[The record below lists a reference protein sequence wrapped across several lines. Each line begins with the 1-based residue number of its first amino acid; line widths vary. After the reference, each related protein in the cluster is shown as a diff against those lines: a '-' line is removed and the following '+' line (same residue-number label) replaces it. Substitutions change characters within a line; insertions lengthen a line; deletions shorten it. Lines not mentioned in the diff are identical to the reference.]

1 MRTRDRYIDFL
12 RALALV
18 RVVTFHMFGWV
29 WLPAIFPSIG
39 IMFALGGA
47 LVTSSL
53 DRTTSVPNFW
63 RKRFRRLLP
72 PFWVFGAT
80 MLVVMF
86 AAGWTV
92 EGGYNV
98 AELTWSNAWRWIL
111 PLADPQASE
120 LGADWVLPLWYIRT
134 YAWFLLISPA
144 LLWLFRRWPVRT
156 MAVPAV
162 VLPLM
167 TLGLIDFADP
177 YWDIVATLCTYGICW
192 MLGFAHHDGKIR
204 ELPLGTTIMV
214 GVALMA
220 GGLWFAL
227 SQQERYESW
236 NVDDNPLA
244 GLLYFTG
251 AVLILL
257 RLYTRMDWLGRLP
270 TLDAIISLI
279 NSRAM
284 TIYLWGNFAIFLAP
298 FALEYAGLGA
308 FVTDDLRGQTLTY
321 LAAWALIF
329 VAVLLVGWV
338 EDVAAAKRP
347 RLLPFTR
354 TKRVQVFSEDP
365 ATAGGGARSD
375 LATLVANG
383 SPRST
388 SGNVVV
394 DPGAVRT
401 TAANGSRPETGT
413 AVLPDRPTE
422 LSDLGLEDD
431 SPQAVGAPAGRSEDV
446 RANFV
451 IDEIT
456 DEEAEA
462 LTGVRPGPEDAEFA
476 DPDPTP
482 ITVHVDQPAVVMD
495 SPPSGGEPSAD
506 RKADD
511 VPPAVDE
518 PVRPVRSVTGPA
530 RPGPGRTVRRAW
542 SGVSSRNREGSP
554 GSDAQ

>member
-18 RVVTFHMFGWV
+18 RVITFHTFGWV

-53 DRTTSVPNFW
+53 DRTTSVPSFW

-80 MLVVMF
+80 MLVIMF

-92 EGGYNV
+92 EGGFNV
-98 AELTWSNAWRWIL
+98 AELTWRNAWLWIF
-111 PLADPQASE
+111 PLADPQSSE
-120 LGADWVLPLWYIRT
+120 LGSDWALPLWYIRT
-134 YAWFLLISPA
+134 YVWFLLISPA
-144 LLWLFRRWPVRT
+144 LLWLFRRWPLRT

-177 YWDIVATLCTYGICW
+177 YWDIIATLCTYGICW

-204 ELPLGTTIMV
+204 ELPLGTTLMV

-298 FALEYAGLGA
+298 FALAYAGLGDY
-308 FVTDDLRGQTLTY
+308 VTDDLRGQTLTY
-321 LAAWALIF
+321 LGAWALIF

-338 EDVAAAKRP
+338 EDVAAAKPP

-354 TKRVQVFSEDP
+354 TKRVQVFSEGEAP
-365 ATAGGGARSD
+365 AGKGARSD
-375 LATLVANG
+375 LATVAAGG
-383 SPRST
+383 SPRSVT
-388 SGNVVV
+388 GNFVV
-394 DPGAVRT
+394 DPGTGQRAAV
-401 TAANGSRPETGT
+401 NGSRPETGT
-413 AVLPDRPTE
+413 AVLTERPTE
-422 LSDLGLEDD
+422 LSDLGIEDD
-431 SPQAVGAPAGRSEDV
+431 SPEAVGAPAGRSEDV

-451 IDEIT
+451 IDEVT
-456 DEEAEA
+456 PEEEEALQDVQAAPEH
-462 LTGVRPGPEDAEFA
+462 TGTA
-476 DPDPTP
+476 DPANPTP
-482 ITVHVDQPAVVMD
+482 IVVHVDEPAVVTDSPPPGDEPAAAPQPAVA
-495 SPPSGGEPSAD
+495 E
-506 RKADD
+506 
-511 VPPAVDE
+511 E
-518 PVRPVRSVTGPA
+518 PVRPARSVTGPA

-542 SGVSSRNREGSP
+542 TGVNGRNREGSP